1 MIRMPKVL
9 LLNAIIPGAGLVV
22 LRREWLG
29 LANSILFAV
38 FALIFIFSRWI
49 TPSDIP
55 AWASYLSLAGVIVVW
70 IGSLVF
76 VVQHGRVVSDPDFIS
91 EIEHLRQEGQAAIE
105 AGNLPEAHRV
115 LLVALNLNDEDP
127 ESWLHWS
134 RLMEL
139 QGDAQAAHAGW
150 KRVLRLSRIE
160 EHRLLA
166 KQKLN
171 PR

>member
-1 MIRMPKVL
+1 MPKVL

-76 VVQHGRVVSDPDFIS
+76 VVQGESSATRTSFPKLNICGRKAKPRSKRATYRKHTAS
-91 EIEHLRQEGQAAIE
+91 C
-105 AGNLPEAHRV
+105 
-115 LLVALNLNDEDP
+115 
-127 ESWLHWS
+127 SWL
-134 RLMEL
+134 
-139 QGDAQAAHAGW
+139 
-150 KRVLRLSRIE
+150 
-160 EHRLLA
+160 
-166 KQKLN
+166 
-171 PR
+171 

>member
-1 MIRMPKVL
+1 MPKVL

-91 EIEHLRQEGQAAIE
+91 EMNICGRKAKPRSKRATYRKHTASC
-105 AGNLPEAHRV
+105 
-115 LLVALNLNDEDP
+115 
-127 ESWLHWS
+127 SWL
-134 RLMEL
+134 
-139 QGDAQAAHAGW
+139 
-150 KRVLRLSRIE
+150 
-160 EHRLLA
+160 
-166 KQKLN
+166 
-171 PR
+171 